1 MGIVLCAPGCTV
13 ATFTNESSPS
23 GATADVAI
31 VDNRWSCPFCIRSI
45 SRPEDGAVIFEA
57 RKNGA
62 RDPLRL
68 TPGSYVISAGY
79 KDPYSN
85 VAADMTRNVD
95 LRAGHVYTVHKSNT
109 AVLMFGHF
117 RVWITDD
124 TEHRIVA
131 ESP

>member
-1 MGIVLCAPGCTV
+1 MV

-23 GATADVAI
+23 GTSADVAI
-31 VDNRWSCPFCIRSI
+31 VNNRWSCPFCIRWI
-45 SRPEDGAVIFEA
+45 RQEDGTTIFDVG
-57 RKNGA
+57 KNGA
-62 RDPLRL
+62 TDPLRL
-68 TPGSYVISAGY
+68 TPRSYVISAGY

-109 AVLMFGHF
+109 MVLMFGHF